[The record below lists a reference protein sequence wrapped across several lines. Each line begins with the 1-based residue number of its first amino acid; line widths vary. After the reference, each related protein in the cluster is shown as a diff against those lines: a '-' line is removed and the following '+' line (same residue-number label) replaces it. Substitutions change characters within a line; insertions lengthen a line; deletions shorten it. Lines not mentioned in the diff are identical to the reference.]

1 MPGVNNKAR
10 LPANPTL
17 KEINW
22 YKKQIN
28 WGELPPFYHLV
39 ASAISECEGILHHG
53 FDNAVKRLIDK
64 RNWNLE
70 LLGGHE
76 DDNGMIHCDNKPSI
90 ALYQAFT
97 DRGFELWAYPIAKG
111 TKVDTYVKDNRF
123 LEFRVWDP
131 HSMKS
136 LLRINQLHKFIGFYF
151 ENGDVADKALIL
163 HAHKVLHKTVV
174 FLQKELNI
182 TSVAG
187 VSIKDF
193 YQLCEKDARACNDEI
208 DIAKIML
215 GEDLNRE

>member
-90 ALYQAFT
+90 ALHQAFT
-97 DRGFELWAYPIAKG
+97 DRGFELWL
-111 TKVDTYVKDNRF
+111 T
-123 LEFRVWDP
+123 L
-131 HSMKS
+131 
-136 LLRINQLHKFIGFYF
+136 
-151 ENGDVADKALIL
+151 
-163 HAHKVLHKTVV
+163 
-174 FLQKELNI
+174 
-182 TSVAG
+182 
-187 VSIKDF
+187 
-193 YQLCEKDARACNDEI
+193 
-208 DIAKIML
+208 
-215 GEDLNRE
+215 